1 MTTAGLGPRRDEKM
15 GQVLYFAYGSNLDDE
30 QMRLRCASARAVAR
44 AVLPNYA
51 LAFGGFSHRWDGAV
65 ASVVRAR
72 GARVEG
78 LLYRLD
84 DVDLR
89 ALDRFE
95 GHPFAYER
103 VVKLVLD
110 EHGQR
115 RRATTYLQPE
125 DGFEPWAP
133 QPGYFRVLWRAYARL
148 GFDVAPLATA
158 AGVEP

>member
-1 MTTAGLGPRRDEKM
+1 MSDTRHKTVIEVAVDDRQIVGLSRTLERA
-15 GQVLYFAYGSNLDDE
+15 FDD
-30 QMRLRCASARAVAR
+30 RS
-44 AVLPNYA
+44 
-51 LAFGGFSHRWDGAV
+51 
-65 ASVVRAR
+65 
-72 GARVEG
+72 
-78 LLYRLD
+78 
-84 DVDLR
+84 
-89 ALDRFE
+89 LDRFE